1 MLLFMWIKKCTKLT
15 FLVEERRLYMLMR
28 TNKDQDRVNH
38 FSIRKLS
45 IGAASVL
52 LSTTLY
58 FGLNIQGP
66 TVHAAEANSTTQV
79 QNQNGNKITDDATS
93 KTANVNKQTPVEN
106 TSDQVTNSST
116 LSDKTAQQTA
126 ASLNKEQTTE
136 NVNDS
141 KQSIQ
146 ENNATTKAK
155 ISSQGTKKFRVLTA
169 QATSDNQNQP
179 SAEIV
184 YDPGKDNVQSNGWFK
199 VQVNSGN
206 LINISQGETF
216 QVSIGQGLGLNY
228 SQSPIS
234 LKDFDVVNNGNGVF
248 DLTAKSDFNSTN
260 FQINASMS
268 DPQAITADKTITVPV
283 TITHNDQTIYQN
295 NVSVNVTPAPQ
306 RPAEETHPDFYYK
319 CFGPI
324 AGTNRIAWGAY
335 INYSAQELDDLDIGF
350 TFKGDQKVV
359 NDSINA
365 YAPTG
370 SELDNGIDATIYPD
384 SAYSYDISH
393 AIRVENS
400 GDNNDLKI
408 TKADLGNNN
417 LKQPVYVYFQTE
429 VPGNTDEVQD
439 SIKANPQKYSSDV
452 TGNISGKTITFNPQ
466 SPSESG
472 NGGNSDG
479 DYTPEYEKQTKTIT
493 ETINYLEQGTNKVLA
508 TPYNAAEP
516 LTFTKTI
523 TKNSVTGAIV
533 DEGTWSPDKQT
544 FSSVTSPVIKGY
556 TTETPIVE
564 AKIVSATDDNI
575 VINVYYTKNAPT
587 SVTDSKTVKETIN
600 YLEQGTD
607 KVLAP
612 AYTTNL
618 TFTRIGEKDAVTGN
632 TTWGD
637 WSEDQTFKA
646 VTSPTVTGYTVE
658 TPVVDAQKVGYDH
671 KDIIIN
677 VYYDKNE
684 GQTGP
689 SEITPVQELDMNTVS
704 ETIHYVYENG
714 PQAGKTAAP
723 DNVQKVEFTRVG
735 TDKGDG
741 LVWGDWNKDG
751 FTFKD
756 VDSPEI
762 QDYVPDKTVVTGSK
776 VTPTSKNIDVTVY
789 YTLHTDTTGPSET
802 TPVQELDMNTVSETI
817 HYVYKNGPQAGK
829 TAAPDNVQK
838 VEFTR
843 VGTDKGNGLVWGDW
857 NKDSFTFKDVDS
869 PEIKDYVPDKAVVT
883 GSTVTPTSK
892 DVDVTVYYTLHTDTT
907 GPSETTP
914 VQELDMNTVSET
926 IHYVYENGPQAG
938 QKAAKDNV
946 QSIEFTRVGTD
957 KGNGLV
963 WGDWN
968 KDSFT
973 FKDVN
978 SPEIQ
983 DYVPDKTVVTGSK
996 VTPTSKNVDVTVYY
1010 TKKEQ
1015 TTGPSLVE
1023 DDDVI
1028 TETIKYVYTDSG
1040 EQAAPTYKDAV
1051 GFTRE
1056 GTNDGKT
1063 TTWNTWNQKDA
1074 TFKAIT
1080 SLEIDGYTVSEKVV
1094 KAITVKPGDKN
1105 IEIVVYYTAI
1115 PVPTTPQPHPQVP
1128 DVPVPTEPVPEKPT
1142 KTTPDVPVPAEP
1154 VPEKPTETT
1163 PDVPQPHATVVSH
1176 PVEEKHQVKETVET
1190 PVKSEP
1196 KATLPQTGSQKDDL
1210 AIVGLGI
1217 SMIASL
1223 LSLLGLK
1230 KKEN

>member
-1 MLLFMWIKKCTKLT
+1 
-15 FLVEERRLYMLMR
+15 MLMR

-79 QNQNGNKITDDATS
+79 QNQNGDKTTDDATS
-93 KTANVNKQTPVEN
+93 KMANVNKQTPVEN
-106 TSDQVTNSST
+106 KADQVTNSST

-141 KQSIQ
+141 KLSTQ
-146 ENNATTKAK
+146 ENDATT
-155 ISSQGTKKFRVLTA
+155 SQETKKFRVLA
-169 QATSDNQNQP
+169 AKATSDNQNQP

-184 YDPGKDNVQSNGWFK
+184 YGSGKDNVQSNGWFK
-199 VQVNSGN
+199 VHVNSGN
-206 LINISQGETF
+206 LVNVRQGETF
-216 QVSIGQGLGLNY
+216 QISIGEEGLGLNY
-228 SQSPIS
+228 SQSPID
-234 LKDFDVVNNGNGVF
+234 LEKFNVVNHGNGIF
-248 DLTAKSDFNSTN
+248 DLTAKSDYSSAN
-260 FQINASMS
+260 FDINASMS
-268 DPQAITADKTITVPV
+268 YPQLISTDKTITLPV
-283 TITHNDQTIYQN
+283 TISHNGDTIYQN
-295 NVSVNVTPAPQ
+295 SVTVDVTPAPQ
-306 RPAEETHPDFYYK
+306 KPAEETHPDFSYK

-324 AGTNRIAWGAY
+324 AGTNKIAWGAY
-335 INYSAQELDDLDIGF
+335 INYSEQEIGDLDIAL
-350 TFKGDQKVV
+350 TFNGGQKVIT
-359 NDSINA
+359 NSISA
-365 YAPTG
+365 YTPTG
-370 SELDNGIDATIYPD
+370 SELDNGIDVTQYPD
-384 SAYSYDISH
+384 SAYNYDISY
-393 AIRVENS
+393 AIQHNNS
-400 GDNNDLKI
+400 NDNELKF
-408 TKADLGNNN
+408 TKDDLGDKNS
-417 LKQPVYVYFQTE
+417 KQPVFVYFQTE
-429 VPGNTDEVQD
+429 VPGNPDEVQN
-439 SIKANPQKYSSDV
+439 SISSNPKEYSSNV
-452 TGNISGKTITFNPQ
+452 TGNISGQPVNFPSQ
-466 SPSESG
+466 SPSDPG
-472 NGGNSDG
+472 NGGSSGGSNQLQDVT
-479 DYTPEYEKQTKTIT
+479 DTNTIK
-493 ETINYLEQGTNKVLA
+493 ETINYLEQGTNKVLVDPH
-508 TPYNAAEP
+508 TAEV
-516 LTFTKTI
+516 TFTRKGELNT
-523 TKNSVTGAIV
+523 VTNQT
-533 DEGTWSPDKQT
+533 TWNDWTPAQSQT
-544 FSSVTSPVIKGY
+544 FDNVTSPNVSGY
-556 TTETPIVE
+556 TPDQAVVE
-564 AKIVSATDDNI
+564 KQTVNPDSKNI

-587 SVTDSKTVKETIN
+587 PVTDSKTVKETIN
-600 YLEQGTD
+600 YLEKGTD

-612 AYTTNL
+612 AYTTDL
-618 TFTRIGEKDAVTGN
+618 TFTRTGEKDAVTGN

-637 WSEDQTFKA
+637 WSSDQTFKA

-671 KDIIIN
+671 KDITIN
-677 VYYDKNE
+677 VYYDKNND
-684 GQTGP
+684 QTGP
-689 SEITPVQELDMNTVS
+689 SETTPVQELDMNTVS

-714 PQAGKTAAP
+714 PKAGQTAAP

-735 TDKGDG
+735 TDKGNG
-741 LVWGDWNKDG
+741 LVWDDWNKNS
-751 FTFKD
+751 FTFND
-756 VDSPEI
+756 VDSPKIE
-762 QDYVPDKTVVTGSK
+762 DYVPDKTVVTGST

-817 HYVYKNGPQAGK
+817 HYVYENGPQAGQE
-829 TAAPDNVQK
+829 AAKDNVQSI
-838 VEFTR
+838 EFTR

-869 PEIKDYVPDKAVVT
+869 PEIQDYVPDKTVVT

-907 GPSETTP
+907 GPSETTR

-926 IHYVYENGPQAG
+926 IHYVYENGPKVG

-973 FKDVN
+973 FKDVD

-983 DYVPDKTVVTGSK
+983 DYVPDKAVVNGSK
-996 VTPTSKNVDVTVYY
+996 VTPTSKNIDVTVYY

-1015 TTGPSLVE
+1015 TAGPSLVE

-1028 TETIKYVYTDSG
+1028 TETIKYVYADSG
-1040 EQAAPTYKDAV
+1040 EQAAPTYKDVV

-1063 TTWNTWNQKDA
+1063 TTWNAWNQKDA
-1074 TFKAIT
+1074 TFKAVT
-1080 SLEIDGYTVSEKVV
+1080 SPEIDGYTVSEKVV

-1115 PVPTTPQPHPQVP
+1115 PVPATPQPHPQVP

-1142 KTTPDVPVPAEP
+1142 KTTPDVPVPTEP

-1163 PDVPQPHATVVSH
+1163 PDVPQPHANVVSH

-1223 LSLLGLK
+1223 LSLLGFK